1 LEDLSL
7 HILDI
12 VENAISAK
20 AKRIEILVIEEPK
33 EDQFVIEIK
42 DDGIGMDEEVSRKAI
57 DPFFTTRTSRRVG
70 LGLSLMAQAAQEA
83 GGMFR
88 IESELG
94 KGTKVTATF
103 QYHHIDRKP
112 LGSMVETMTTL
123 LLGNSKLDISYAHRK
138 EGKSYVLKSQVL
150 KERFKDRSLTDPEV
164 IQWLRKHLKEGLAQ
178 IGVQG

>member
-12 VENAISAK
+12 AENAIAAR
-20 AKRIEILVIEEPK
+20 AKRIEISVVEEPR
-33 EDQFVIEIK
+33 EDRLTIEIR
-42 DDGIGMDEEVSRKAI
+42 DDGIGMDEEVSQKAV
-57 DPFFTTRTSRRVG
+57 DPFFTTRSSRRVG
-70 LGLSLMAQAAQEA
+70 LGLSFMAQAAQEA
-83 GGMFR
+83 GGSLR

-94 KGTKVTATF
+94 KGTKVTASF

-112 LGSMVETMTTL
+112 LGSMVETMTML
-123 LLGNSKLDISYAHRK
+123 LLGNPELSISYIHKK
-138 EGKSYVLKSQVL
+138 EGKSYTLSSQWL
-150 KERFKDRSLTDPEV
+150 KERFKNRSLTDPEV

>member
-1 LEDLSL
+1 MKDLSL

-20 AKRIEILVIEEPK
+20 AKRIDILVNEEPK
-33 EDQFVIEIK
+33 EDRLVIEIK
-42 DDGIGMDEEVSRKAI
+42 DDGIGMDEEVSQKAV

-70 LGLSLMAQAAQEA
+70 LGLSLMAQATQEA
-83 GGMFR
+83 EGSLR

-123 LLGNSKLDISYAHRK
+123 LVGNSELNLSYVHQK
-138 EGKSYVLKSQVL
+138 EGNSYILESRGL
-150 KERFKDRSLTDPEV
+150 KERFKDRPFTDPEV
-164 IQWLRKHLKEGLAQ
+164 IQWLRKHLKEGLDQ
-178 IGVQG
+178 IGVEG

>member
-1 LEDLSL
+1 MEDLSL

-20 AKRIEILVIEEPK
+20 AKRIDILVIEEPK
-33 EDQFVIEIK
+33 EDRFVIEIK
-42 DDGIGMDEEVSRKAI
+42 DDGIGMEEEVSRKAI

-70 LGLSLMAQAAQEA
+70 LGLSLMSQAAQEA
-83 GGMFR
+83 GGRLR

-94 KGTKVTATF
+94 KGTKVTATL

-112 LGSMVETMTTL
+112 LGSMLETMTTL
-123 LLGNSKLDISYAHRK
+123 LLGNSELDISYTHQK
-138 EGKSYVLKSQVL
+138 EGKSYVLKSKVL

-164 IQWLRKHLKEGLAQ
+164 IQYLKKHLKEGLAQ

>member
-12 VENAISAK
+12 VENAIAAK
-20 AKRIEILVIEEPK
+20 AKKIDISIMEEAEEDRLVIE
-33 EDQFVIEIK
+33 IE
-42 DDGIGMDEEVSRKAI
+42 DDGIGMDEESSRKAT
-57 DPFFTTRTSRRVG
+57 DPFFTTRTSRKVG

-83 GGMFR
+83 GGVLR

-94 KGTKVTATF
+94 KGTKVTVTF
-103 QYHHIDRKP
+103 QYNHIDRKP

-123 LLGNSKLDISYAHRK
+123 LLGNSELDISYAHHK
-138 EGKSYVLKSQVL
+138 EGKSYVLNSQIL
-150 KERFKDRSLTDPEV
+150 EERFSDRSPTDPEV

-178 IGVQG
+178 IGVKG

>member
-12 VENAISAK
+12 VENAVSAK
-20 AKRIEILVIEEPK
+20 AKRIDILVIEEPK
-33 EDQFVIEIK
+33 EDRFVIEIK

-83 GGMFR
+83 EGMLR

-94 KGTKVTATF
+94 KGTKVIATF

-112 LGSMVETMTTL
+112 LGNMIETMTTL
-123 LLGNSKLDISYAHRK
+123 LLGNPELNFSYTHQK
-138 EGKSYVLKSQVL
+138 EGKSYVLKSQML

>member
-1 LEDLSL
+1 MEDLSL

-12 VENAISAK
+12 VENAVSAK
-20 AKRIEILVIEEPK
+20 AKRIDILVMEEPK
-33 EDQFVIEIK
+33 EDRLIIEIK
-42 DDGIGMDEEVSRKAI
+42 DDGIGMDEEVNRKAI
-57 DPFFTTRTSRRVG
+57 DPFFTTRTSRKVG

-83 GGMFR
+83 GGMLR

-112 LGSMVETMTTL
+112 LGSMMETMTML
-123 LLGNSKLDISYAHRK
+123 LLGNPELDISYIHQK
-138 EGKSYVLKSQVL
+138 EGKSYILNSQVL
-150 KERFKDRSLTDPEV
+150 KERFKDRSLIDPEV
-164 IQWLRKHLKEGLAQ
+164 IQWLKKHLKEGLSQ

>member
-1 LEDLSL
+1 MEDLSL

-12 VENAISAK
+12 VENAISAR
-20 AKRIEILVIEEPK
+20 AKRIDILVIEEPK
-33 EDQFVIEIK
+33 EDRFAIEIK

-70 LGLSLMAQAAQEA
+70 LGLSLMAQAARDA
-83 GGMFR
+83 GGMLR
-88 IESELG
+88 IESELAI
-94 KGTKVTATF
+94 GTKVTATF

-112 LGSMVETMTTL
+112 LGSMAETMSTL
-123 LLGNSKLDISYAHRK
+123 FLGNSKLDISYTHQK
-138 EGKSYVLKSQVL
+138 EGKLYVLKSQML

>member
-12 VENAISAK
+12 VENAIAAK
-20 AKRIEILVIEEPK
+20 ADRIEISIIEESK
-33 EDQFVIEIK
+33 EDRLVIEIK
-42 DDGIGMDEEVSRKAI
+42 DDGIGMDEEVSQKAI

-83 GGMFR
+83 EGNLR

-112 LGSMVETMTTL
+112 LGSMIETMTTL
-123 LLGNSKLDISYAHRK
+123 LLGNPELNISYTHQK
-138 EGKSYVLKSQVL
+138 EGKSYTLNSQWL
-150 KERFKDRSLTDPEV
+150 KERFKDRFPTNPEV
-164 IQWLRKHLKEGLAQ
+164 IQWMRKHLHEGLAQ

>member
-1 LEDLSL
+1 MEDLSL

-12 VENAISAK
+12 VENAITAK
-20 AKRIEILVIEEPK
+20 ARRIDVLIKEELSEDRLVIE
-33 EDQFVIEIK
+33 II
-42 DDGIGMDEEVSRKAI
+42 DDGIGMDEQVKEKAT

-70 LGLSLMAQAAQEA
+70 LGLSLMAQAAREA

-103 QYHHIDRKP
+103 QYSHIDRKP
-112 LGSMVETMTTL
+112 LGSMIETMTTL
-123 LLGNSKLDISYAHRK
+123 LLGNPELDISYSHQK
-138 EGKSYVLKSQVL
+138 EGKTYTLGSHAL
-150 KERFKDRSLTDPEV
+150 KERFKNRSLAGPEV
-164 IQWLRKHLKEGLAQ
+164 IQWLKNHLKEGLAQ

>member
-1 LEDLSL
+1 MEDLSL

-20 AKRIEILVIEEPK
+20 AKKIEIRVIEVPR
-33 EDQFVIEIK
+33 EDRLTIEIQ
-42 DDGIGMDEEVSRKAI
+42 DDGIGMDEEISQKAV
-57 DPFFTTRTSRRVG
+57 DPFFTTRSSRRVG
-70 LGLSLMAQAAQEA
+70 LGLSLLAQAAQEA
-83 GGMFR
+83 GGTLR

-112 LGSMVETMTTL
+112 LGNMAETIMTL
-123 LLGNSKLDISYAHRK
+123 LLGNPELEILYTHQK
-138 EGKSYVLKSQVL
+138 EGKSYLLSSSLLKNH
-150 KERFKDRSLTDPEV
+150 FKDRSLVDPEV
-164 IQWLRKHLKEGLAQ
+164 IQWMKTHLKEGLKQ

>member
-12 VENAISAK
+12 VENAIAAK
-20 AKRIEILVIEEPK
+20 AKKIDVVIMEELNEDRLVIE
-33 EDQFVIEIK
+33 II
-42 DDGIGMDEEVSRKAI
+42 DDGIGMDEQVKEKAT

-70 LGLSLMAQAAQEA
+70 LGLSLLAQAARDA
-83 GGMFR
+83 GGMLR

-112 LGSMVETMTTL
+112 LGNMMETMTTL
-123 LLGNSKLDISYAHRK
+123 LLGNPELSISYTHKK
-138 EGKSYVLKSQVL
+138 EGKSYSLSSQWL
-150 KERFKDRSLTDPEV
+150 KERFKNRSLTDPEV
-164 IQWLRKHLKEGLAQ
+164 IQWLRKYLKEGLAQ

>member
-12 VENAISAK
+12 VENAIAAR
-20 AKRIEILVIEEPK
+20 AKRIKILVVEEPG
-33 EDQFVIEIK
+33 EDRLTIEIR
-42 DDGIGMDEEVSRKAI
+42 DDGIGMDEEVSQKAV
-57 DPFFTTRTSRRVG
+57 DPFFTTRSSRRVG

-83 GGMFR
+83 GGSLR

-94 KGTKVTATF
+94 KGTKVTASF

-112 LGSMVETMTTL
+112 LGSMVETVMTL
-123 LLGNSKLDISYAHRK
+123 LIGNPELEIFYTHKK
-138 EGKSYVLKSQVL
+138 EGKSFALSSSWVKNH
-150 KERFKDRSLTDPEV
+150 FKDRPLIDPEV
-164 IQWLRKHLKEGLAQ
+164 IRWVERHLKEGLKQ